1 MPQQHCASSACADD
15 GIKDMR
21 HHRLGKALRALKKW
35 KVKCGIEEEANQELG
50 RRLKQWKLAFE
61 DERIKR
67 EEAESQ
73 LYKITR
79 KQHHCFS
86 ELRREK
92 NERLIIEG
100 HLHTTMDRMKKPE
113 SYCVHNN
120 RKSVNLTI
128 GRHMLTA
135 APTFSIDK
143 LNGYHPCNEEIGR
156 VRSLREDNSIVQ
168 QIASPKSESMCSSF
182 SSSCC
187 SLKNRRET
195 IADARCNSAYQDKTD
210 MPHSRSSSITSN
222 NDCTF
227 DGSDFGK
234 TLCYSSDSSF
244 KSGPQ
249 PDRFYWDENHKARD
263 VSSFPPSAERCTLSS
278 STGVAHSTY
287 EEKAGCS
294 PLYVNHKRA
303 TPKLFESSYM
313 SPATSPDVSIAN
325 ENLEVYGHSSS
336 SVVEQPVI
344 VLPEEGRLNLGG
356 RDGESHEAVS
366 GCGSG
371 KPMVTSSEM
380 CRNLGMPKTLD
391 EIAPFQNFAAPLSP
405 LTWDDDDLSNNGFEV
420 KGEELKQHKKT
431 PNLLDRLLG
440 L

>member
-1 MPQQHCASSACADD
+1 MPQQHCASTACADD
-15 GIKDMR
+15 GIQDV
-21 HHRLGKALRALKKW
+21 HHHHLGKALRALKKW

-61 DERIKR
+61 DERMKR

-73 LYKITR
+73 LSKIKC
-79 KQHHCFS
+79 KQRHCFS

-92 NERLIIEG
+92 KERLIIEG
-100 HLHTTMDRMKKPE
+100 HLHTMMDRMKQHE
-113 SYCVHNN
+113 SDCVHNN
-120 RKSVNLTI
+120 RKSVNLTTD
-128 GRHMLTA
+128 RHVLTA
-135 APTFSIDK
+135 APAFSIDE
-143 LNGYHPCNEEIGR
+143 LNGYHQYNEEIGR

-182 SSSCC
+182 SNSSC
-187 SLKNRRET
+187 SLKNGRET
-195 IADARCNSAYQDKTD
+195 IADARCNSAYQDKPD

-222 NDCTF
+222 NGCTF
-227 DGSDFGK
+227 DGSDVGK

-249 PDRFYWDENHKARD
+249 PDRFCWDENHKARD
-263 VSSFPPSAERCTLSS
+263 ESSSPPSAERRTLSS
-278 STGVAHSTY
+278 STGVVHSTHEGKVGY
-287 EEKAGCS
+287 S
-294 PLYVNHKRA
+294 SLYVNHKKA
-303 TPKLFESSYM
+303 IPKLFESTYM
-313 SPATSPDVSIAN
+313 SPVTSPDVSIAN
-325 ENLEVYGHSSS
+325 ENPEVYGHSSS

-344 VLPEEGRLNLGG
+344 VLPEESRLNLGG
-356 RDGESHEAVS
+356 RDGESHKAAS
-366 GCGSG
+366 GCGSR
-371 KPMVTSSEM
+371 KPMVTSLET

-391 EIAPFQNFAAPLSP
+391 EIAPLQNFAAPLSP